1 MSTAKLLS
9 IVIPIS
15 IAFGMLIILSASA
28 LITKKKNW
36 VKASYACAMFMG
48 LAVGWFIGVTAI

>member
-15 IAFGMLIILSASA
+15 VAFGMLIILSASA

-48 LAVGWFIGVTAI
+48 LAIGWFIGVTAL

>member
-1 MSTAKLLS
+1 MTTAKLLA

-15 IAFGMLIILSASA
+15 IAFGMLLVLSASA
-28 LITKKKNW
+28 MITKKKNW

-48 LAVGWFIGVTAI
+48 LALGWFIGGTAL

>member
-1 MSTAKLLS
+1 MTTAKLLA

-15 IAFGMLIILSASA
+15 IAFGMLVVLSASA
-28 LITKKKNW
+28 MITKKKNW

-48 LAVGWFIGVTAI
+48 LALGWFIGGTAL

>member
-1 MSTAKLLS
+1 MTTAKLLA

-15 IAFGMLIILSASA
+15 IAFGMLLILSASA
-28 LITKKKNW
+28 MITKKKNW

-48 LAVGWFIGVTAI
+48 LALGWFIGGTAL

>member
-48 LAVGWFIGVTAI
+48 LAIGWLIGVTAL

>member
-15 IAFGMLIILSASA
+15 IAFGMLLVLSASA

-48 LAVGWFIGVTAI
+48 LAIGWFIGVTAL